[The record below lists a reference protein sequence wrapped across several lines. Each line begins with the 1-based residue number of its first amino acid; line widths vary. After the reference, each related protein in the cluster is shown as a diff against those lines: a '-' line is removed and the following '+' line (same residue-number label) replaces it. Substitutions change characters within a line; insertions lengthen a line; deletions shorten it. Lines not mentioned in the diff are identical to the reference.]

1 MNEIA
6 APLPELPRP
15 ESRPGADVAASEP
28 QVGWRHGVG
37 SRNFLLLLSGAGLV
51 LALVALAALWHL
63 YQRADEVERELV
75 RRQQAASE
83 QAFEAGVLAKQ
94 AQEVVRDGA
103 GRLALLET
111 RLNEIALQRGQLEDL
126 IQSLSRSRDENVV
139 NDVEAALRVASQQVS
154 ITGSAEPLVAALRSA
169 EDRLGRLS
177 QPRLERVRRAI
188 AHDLE
193 KVRSANVTDVGVV
206 LLRLDEVARAL
217 DELPLVSERPRRL
230 TAPVSAPGGSKAASG
245 AGGAAIAK
253 AIGPFDGAVWAR
265 WWDNIWGQ
273 VQQLFSV
280 HRMEH
285 PEAALMSPEHGFF
298 VRENIKLRLLNAR
311 LAILSRQTE
320 GGKLDLQAV
329 TGLVERYFD
338 KGARATQATL
348 ESLKQVSQQI
358 SVKSVPLPDETFAA
372 IAALSAG
379 R

>member
-6 APLPELPRP
+6 APLPELPRQ
-15 ESRPGADVAASEP
+15 ESRPGVDAAASEP
-28 QVGWRHGVG
+28 SAGWRRGVA
-37 SRNFLLLLSGAGLV
+37 SRSLGLLLSGAGLV
-51 LALVALAALWHL
+51 LALVALAAVWHL
-63 YQRADEVERELV
+63 SQRADDVERELV

-126 IQSLSRSRDENVV
+126 IQSLSRSRDENVI
-139 NDVEAALRVASQQVS
+139 NDIDAALRVASQQVS

-169 EDRLGRLS
+169 DDRLGRLS
-177 QPRLERVRRAI
+177 QPRLDRVRRAV
-188 AHDLE
+188 AHDLD
-193 KVRSANVTDVGVV
+193 KVRSANVTDMGIV
-206 LLRLDEVARAL
+206 LLRLDEIARAL
-217 DELPLVSERPRRL
+217 DELPLVSERPRR
-230 TAPVSAPGGSKAASG
+230 SAPMASVTAVGKAASG
-245 AGGAAIAK
+245 AGSSPGS
-253 AIGPFDGAVWAR
+253 GRFDGALWAA
-265 WWDNIWGQ
+265 WWDNAWGQ
-273 VQQLFSV
+273 VRQLFSV
-280 HRMEH
+280 HRMDH

-311 LAILSRQTE
+311 LAILSRQPE
-320 GGKLDLQAV
+320 GGKTDLQAV

-348 ESLKQVSQQI
+348 ESLRQVSLQ
-358 SVKSVPLPDETFAA
+358 VTTKSVPLPDETLAA
-372 IAALSAG
+372 IAALSVG

>member
-6 APLPELPRP
+6 APLPELPRQ
-15 ESRPGADVAASEP
+15 ESRPGVDAATSEP
-28 QVGWRHGVG
+28 PAGWRRGVA
-37 SRNFLLLLSGAGLV
+37 SRSFGLLLSGAGVV
-51 LALVALAALWHL
+51 LALVALAAVWHL
-63 YQRADEVERELV
+63 SQRADDVERELV

-126 IQSLSRSRDENVV
+126 IQSLSRSRDENVI
-139 NDVEAALRVASQQVS
+139 NDIDAALRVASQQVS

-169 EDRLGRLS
+169 DDRLGRLS
-177 QPRLERVRRAI
+177 QPRLDRVRRAV
-188 AHDLE
+188 ARDLD
-193 KVRSANVTDVGVV
+193 KVRSANVTDMGIV
-206 LLRLDEVARAL
+206 LLRLDEIARAL
-217 DELPLVSERPRRL
+217 DELPLVSERPRRSVQAASAMAAGKAASA
-230 TAPVSAPGGSKAASG
+230 TGSAPGGG
-245 AGGAAIAK
+245 R
-253 AIGPFDGAVWAR
+253 FDGVLWTA
-265 WWDNIWGQ
+265 WWDSAWGQ
-273 VQQLFSV
+273 VRQLFSV
-280 HRMEH
+280 HRMDH

-311 LAILSRQTE
+311 LAILSRQPE
-320 GGKLDLQAV
+320 GGKADLQAV

-338 KGARATQATL
+338 KGAKSTQATL
-348 ESLKQVSQQI
+348 ESLRQVSLQ
-358 SVKSVPLPDETFAA
+358 VTAKSVPLPEETLAA

>member
-1 MNEIA
+1 M
-6 APLPELPRP
+6 
-15 ESRPGADVAASEP
+15 G
-28 QVGWRHGVG
+28 G
-37 SRNFLLLLSGAGLV
+37 RNLLLLLSGAGLV
-51 LALVALAALWHL
+51 LAVVALVAVWRL
-63 YQRADEVERELV
+63 YQHTDEVERELV

-154 ITGSAEPLVAALRSA
+154 ITGSAEPLMAALRSA

-188 AHDLE
+188 AHDLD
-193 KVRSANVTDVGVV
+193 KVRSANVTDMGIV

-217 DELPLVSERPRRL
+217 DELPLVSERPRRVTL
-230 TAPVSAPGGSKAASG
+230 PASGSPKAASG
-245 AGGAAIAK
+245 AGGATAAK
-253 AIGPFDGAVWAR
+253 GVGVFDSAVWTG
-265 WWDNIWGQ
+265 WWDSLWLQ
-273 VQQLFSV
+273 VRQLFSV

-311 LAILSRQTE
+311 LAILSRQSE
-320 GGKLDLQAV
+320 GGKLDLHVV

-348 ESLKQVSQQI
+348 ESLKQVSQQV
-358 SVKSVPLPDETFAA
+358 SGKSVPLPEETFAA
-372 IAALSAG
+372 IAALSPA